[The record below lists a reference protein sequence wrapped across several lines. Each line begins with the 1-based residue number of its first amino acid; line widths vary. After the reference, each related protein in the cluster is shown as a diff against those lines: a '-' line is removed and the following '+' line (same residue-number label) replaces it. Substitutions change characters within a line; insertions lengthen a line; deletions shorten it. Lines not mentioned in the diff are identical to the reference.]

1 MPADFNEVAGE
12 VHEFPSLEVEGV
24 HVGVE
29 TLSHTGIE
37 VVLSI
42 REGGTWVPPY
52 AGGTRMADQSVAPVD
67 RIHERTAYGRVGVLN
82 EVGV

>member
-1 MPADFNEVAGE
+1 MYADFNEVAGE

-37 VVLSI
+37 VVLGI
-42 REGGTWVPPY
+42 REEELGAPY
-52 AGGTRMADQSVAPVD
+52 AAGSADADQSVAPVD